1 MAQYFYSLFEF
12 LLALWAHQNMAQF
25 LKILSN
31 TTHQIFNRL
40 YKFNPF
46 YFGLSGLCVLLKA
59 LTAEGT

>member
-1 MAQYFYSLFEF
+1 MGSSKYGTIFKNTQQY
-12 LLALWAHQNMAQF
+12 
-25 LKILSN
+25 
-31 TTHQIFNRL
+31 THQIFNRL